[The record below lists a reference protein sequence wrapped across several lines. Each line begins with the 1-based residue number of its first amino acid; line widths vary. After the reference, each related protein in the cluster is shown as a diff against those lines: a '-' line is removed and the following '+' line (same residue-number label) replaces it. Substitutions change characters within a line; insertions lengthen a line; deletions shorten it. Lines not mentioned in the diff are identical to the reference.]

1 MVKTFDEVQ
10 RAILRVL
17 QLLAQDA
24 DSLLETDVV
33 LLAPTAPI
41 TANGRPG
48 ARYVIENQRK
58 RPHRRTRSLCIL
70 LCSESNRSSFTGVY
84 LEV

>member
-33 LLAPTAPI
+33 LLAPTAS
-41 TANGRPG
+41 AN
-48 ARYVIENQRK
+48 
-58 RPHRRTRSLCIL
+58 
-70 LCSESNRSSFTGVY
+70 NR
-84 LEV
+84 